1 MFEFFYRRPYHLV
14 AVVLTM
20 LITGII
26 GLTTLPKN
34 LFPDSERPTV
44 VVITQAPGM
53 TAKVAASSVSKPIEE
68 EIARLGLIRTVSST
82 NMANFSIVRAEFEY
96 DKGLDGAAVDV
107 TNALSTAKAKL
118 PAGLNPTV
126 YVTGAFTLPVEVVS
140 MSAKDPTLTLA
151 DIRKI
156 ADSFI
161 KPRLLSTSGIGNVEV
176 FGGHQSALS
185 IRLDPVKVASAHL
198 NMDVIAKT
206 ITALDKDTPLGFV
219 KNQDGFTT
227 LTYYGEKSDAESL
240 GGLSIAPNLRL
251 RDIASVEWSEAEP
264 FSAYFGNGTESIA
277 LSIQRSADGSV
288 LATSKTAREQIA
300 LLSKEYP
307 NIDFKIVDTQ
317 RDLIETA
324 NANMLEALRDAII
337 FTLIVLL
344 FFLGNLRAIAA
355 AAASIPLVFLG
366 TIGVIWLTGGELNIV
381 VYTAIILALG
391 MLVDDAVVV
400 LENIERHLVEMH
412 ESLEDAIIH
421 GTREVIAPV
430 FAGTIATIVII
441 APLMFVG
448 DFPQTIYRPLISTL
462 IIALIVSYILSITL
476 IPKFSAYLYRNG
488 VAKNRFEVAFERF
501 YQNTMGRMV
510 SPYLSILHFSN
521 TGRTALRKTLLVVGV
536 LALLVISMKVVMPL
550 IGKDAMPPMDTGI
563 IKVKIAFSSNDRVED
578 ASAKLKPFFGW
589 LNQQSYVR
597 TSSMAFGSEEGV
609 LSLGSGNLS
618 TEATMTI
625 LCTNRFERT
634 KTLWQIEE
642 EIRKEL
648 NTLRGVKSVD
658 VFDFGATANSSIKA
672 PLDIRLTS
680 AVPDALYAD
689 AQTLIASLQNLK
701 GLTSLTPSWRDDM
714 SEIDVSIDTD
724 KALSYGLTP
733 LSIMS
738 QIPIRGQIVALSGNL
753 ASMNNQPV
761 RLYMS
766 GSFQEHPLSL
776 ENLPINS
783 NAGIIPLSA
792 VATLKTQMT
801 PAKLERD
808 GLLYSLDVNG
818 YRAKRPI
825 THITDDA
832 EAVIKQL
839 AFNGTTVTQQGDI
852 AQLNDSF
859 KRMIKAIGVGILL
872 LFVVLTAIYA
882 SARLAVVMILVLP
895 LSMIGAAWGMLV
907 FDKPSCMPSML
918 GILLL
923 FGIIIKNS
931 ILLIDFYQAHR
942 KTNPPYESAVAS
954 VKVRFR
960 PVMMTAFATIAG
972 MIPIA
977 FEWAVGLERL
987 SPLAD
992 VAIGGLL
999 VGTLLTLVYVPLAAY
1014 SVDSGDKRVS

>member
-14 AVVLTM
+14 AIVLTM
-20 LITGII
+20 LITGVI
-26 GLTTLPKN
+26 GLSTLPKN
-34 LFPDSERPTV
+34 LFPDSERPSV
-44 VVITQAPGM
+44 IVITQSPGM
-53 TAKVAASSVSKPIEE
+53 TAKVAASAVSKPIEE
-68 EIARLGLIRTVSST
+68 EISRLGLIRTVSST

-96 DKGLDGAAVDV
+96 AKGLDGAAVDV
-107 TNALSTAKAKL
+107 SNALATAKAKL
-118 PAGLNPTV
+118 PAGLNPTL
-126 YVTGAFTLPVEVVS
+126 YVTGAFTLPVEVV
-140 MSAKDPTLTLA
+140 AIYPKNTTLTLG

-156 ADSFI
+156 ADGFI
-161 KPRLLSTSGIGNVEV
+161 KPRLLSTPGIGNVEV
-176 FGGHQSALS
+176 FGGHQSALT
-185 IRLDPVKVASAHL
+185 IRLDPIKVASAHL
-198 NMDVIAKT
+198 DIDTVAKT
-206 ITALDKDTPLGFV
+206 VTALDKDTPLGFM
-219 KNQDGFTT
+219 KNAEGFIT
-227 LTYYGEKSDAESL
+227 LTYYGEKSDPESL
-240 GGLSIAPNLRL
+240 GNLSIAPNIRL
-251 RDIASVEWSEAEP
+251 RDIASVTWSEAEAM
-264 FSAYFGNGTESIA
+264 SAFYGNGKPAIA
-277 LSIQRSADGSV
+277 LSIQRSPNGSV
-288 LATSKTAREQIA
+288 LETSKKAREEIER
-300 LLSKEYP
+300 LKKTYP
-307 NIDFKIVDTQ
+307 NINFEIVDTQ

-355 AAASIPLVFLG
+355 AAVSIPLVFLG
-366 TIGVIWLTGGELNIV
+366 TIGVIWLGGGELNIV

-400 LENIERHLVEMH
+400 LENIERHLVELH
-412 ESLEDAIIH
+412 ESLEEAIIH

-430 FAGTIATIVII
+430 FAGTIATVVII

-488 VAKNRFEVAFERF
+488 VGKNRFEVAFERL
-501 YQNTMGRMV
+501 YEKTMGRLV
-510 SPYLSILHFSN
+510 APYLTILKFSN
-521 TGRTALRKTLLVVGV
+521 TGRTRWRKTLLIVGV
-536 LALLVISMKVVMPL
+536 LALLIVSMKTVMPL

-563 IKVKIAFSSNDRVED
+563 VKVKVSFSANDRVED
-578 ASAKLKPFFGW
+578 AGAALQPFFAW
-589 LNQQSYVR
+589 LNQQKFVR
-597 TSSMAFGSEEGV
+597 TSSTAFGSEEGV
-609 LSLGSGNLS
+609 LSLGSGSLS

-625 LCTNRFERT
+625 LCVNRFERKET
-634 KTLWQIEE
+634 IWEIEE
-642 EIRKEL
+642 QIRNQL
-648 NTLRGVKSVD
+648 NTLSGVKSVD
-658 VFDFGATANSSIKA
+658 VYDFGATANSSIKA
-672 PLDIRLTS
+672 PLDVRLSS
-680 AVPDALYAD
+680 ATPDELYSD
-689 AQTLIASLQNLK
+689 AQTLITELQNVR
-701 GLTSLTPSWRDDM
+701 GLTSITPSWREDL
-714 SEIDVSIDTD
+714 SEIELSIDTD

-733 LSIMS
+733 ISIMG
-738 QIPIRGQIVALSGNL
+738 QIPIRGQILALSGNL
-753 ASMNNQPV
+753 ASLNNQPV
-761 RLYMS
+761 RLYME
-766 GSFQEHPLSL
+766 GSFQDHPFSL
-776 ENLPINS
+776 ENFPIHS
-783 NAGIIPLSA
+783 NVGTIPLSA
-792 VATLKTQMT
+792 VATLKTQIT

-832 EAVIKQL
+832 DAVIKQL
-839 AFNGTTVTQQGDI
+839 TLNGTTLTQQGDI

-859 KRMIKAIGVGILL
+859 KRMFKAIGVGVLL

-882 SARLAVVMILVLP
+882 SARLAGVMILVLP
-895 LSMIGAAWGMLV
+895 LSMIGAAWGMLL

-931 ILLIDFYQAHR
+931 VLLIDFYQAHR
-942 KTNPPYESAVAS
+942 KTNPPYESAVES

-960 PVMMTAFATIAG
+960 PVMMTAFGTIAG
-972 MIPIA
+972 MLPIA

-1014 SVDSGDKRVS
+1014 GVDKESHNV

>member
-14 AVVLTM
+14 AIVLTM
-20 LITGII
+20 LITGVI
-26 GLTTLPKN
+26 GLKTLPKN
-34 LFPDSERPTV
+34 LFPDSDRPTV

-53 TAKVAASSVSKPIEE
+53 TATVAASSVSKPIEE
-68 EIARLGLIRTVSST
+68 EIARLGLIRDVSST

-107 TNALSTAKAKL
+107 SNALSTAKAKL
-118 PAGLNPTV
+118 PAGLNPTL
-126 YVTGAFTLPVEVVS
+126 YVTGAFTPPVEVVS
-140 MSAKDPTLTLA
+140 MSAKNPTLTLL

-161 KPRLLSTSGIGNVEV
+161 KPRLLSTQGIGNVEV
-176 FGGHQSALS
+176 FGGHQSALT
-185 IRLDPVKVASAHL
+185 IRLDPIKVASAHL
-198 NMDVIAKT
+198 NIDTITKT

-219 KNQDGFTT
+219 KNADGFTT
-227 LTYYGEKSDAESL
+227 LTYYGEKSDPQSL
-240 GGLSIAPNLRL
+240 GDLSVAPNIHL
-251 RDIASVEWSEAEP
+251 RDIATVAWNEEEP
-264 FSAYFGNGTESIA
+264 MSAFFGNGKESIA
-277 LSIQRSADGSV
+277 LSVQRSPKGSV
-288 LATSKTAREQIA
+288 LETSKAAREEIEH
-300 LLSKEYP
+300 LKKTYP
-307 NIDFKIVDTQ
+307 NINFEIVDTQ

-324 NANMLEALRDAII
+324 NTNMLEALRDAII

-355 AAASIPLVFLG
+355 AALSIPLVFLG
-366 TIGVIWLTGGELNIV
+366 TIGVIWLSGGELNIV

-412 ESLEDAIIH
+412 ENLEEAIFH

-488 VAKNRFEVAFERF
+488 VGKNRFEMAFEKF
-501 YQNTMGRMV
+501 YENTMGRLV
-510 SPYLSILHFSN
+510 SPYLSILKFSN
-521 TGRTALRKTLLVVGV
+521 TGRTRMRKTLLIVGV
-536 LALLVISMKVVMPL
+536 LALLIVSMKVVMPL

-578 ASAKLKPFFGW
+578 ATAKLTPFFQW
-589 LNQQSYVR
+589 LNKQNYVR
-597 TSSMAFGSEEGV
+597 TSSTAFGSEEGV

-625 LCTNRFERT
+625 LCSNRFERT
-634 KTLWQIEE
+634 KTIWQIEE
-642 EIRKEL
+642 EIRSKL
-648 NTLRGVKSVD
+648 NALEGVKSVD
-658 VFDFGATANSSIKA
+658 VYDFGATANSSIKA

-680 AVPDALYAD
+680 ATPDGLYSD
-689 AQTLIASLQNLK
+689 AQKLIGELKTLK
-701 GLTSLTPSWRDDM
+701 GITSITPSWREDL
-714 SEIDVSIDTD
+714 SEIDLSIDTN

-733 LSIMS
+733 VTILN
-738 QIPIRGQIVALSGNL
+738 QIPIRGQIVALSGDL
-753 ASMNNQPV
+753 ASMSNQPV

-776 ENLPINS
+776 ENLPISS
-783 NAGIIPLSA
+783 NVGMIPLSA
-792 VATLKTQMT
+792 LATLQMQMT

-832 EAVIKQL
+832 DAVIKQL
-839 AFNGTTVTQQGDI
+839 SLSGTTLTQQGDI
-852 AQLNDSF
+852 VQLNDSF
-859 KRMIKAIGVGILL
+859 KRMMNAVGIGVLL
-872 LFVVLTAIYA
+872 LFVVLTAVYS
-882 SARLAVVMILVLP
+882 SARLAGVMILVLP
-895 LSMIGAAWGMLV
+895 LSLIGAAWGMLL

-931 ILLIDFYQAHR
+931 VLLIDFYQAHR
-942 KTNPPYESAVAS
+942 KTNPPYESAVES

-960 PVMMTAFATIAG
+960 PVMMTAFGTIAG
-972 MIPIA
+972 MLPIA

-1014 SVDSGDKRVS
+1014 SVDKDQH